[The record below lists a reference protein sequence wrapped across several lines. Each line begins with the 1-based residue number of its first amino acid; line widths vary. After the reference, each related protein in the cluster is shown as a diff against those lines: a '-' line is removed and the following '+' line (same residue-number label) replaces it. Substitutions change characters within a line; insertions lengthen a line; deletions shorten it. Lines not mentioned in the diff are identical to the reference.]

1 MKYKCRRIRS
11 VKLLFLSRDLHP
23 LASLSMVLIISWAL
37 LLKASKTFGEPTQC
51 LQVTPQHY
59 RTYYE
64 RLTLGS
70 GVSYMRH
77 NWISTLSLDPTS
89 QGSSLWLC
97 KYSNVQNPKVLLDL
111 SILDKRDTTSPNRF
125 SCCIFLP
132 TPHGRHLRLILIPE
146 SPPHVTTA
154 CRRPSPINLL
164 PCQKHFPVWSL
175 ISFWWSSAVQQ
186 NCFTSSSPWPLLSVE
201 PLHPLEYIWSIWE
214 QRAHGLP
221 FCPIG
226 RPVLAFFPIHY
237 MFPEVQ
243 RYCSCLCEPLYILIL
258 SI

>member
-11 VKLLFLSRDLHP
+11 VKLLFLSRNLHP

-37 LLKASKTFGEPTQC
+37 LLTASKTFGEPTQC

-59 RTYYE
+59 RTYYG

-89 QGSSLWLC
+89 QGTSLWLC

-125 SCCIFLP
+125 SWFP
-132 TPHGRHLRLILIPE
+132 QQERRL
-146 SPPHVTTA
+146 
-154 CRRPSPINLL
+154 
-164 PCQKHFPVWSL
+164 HFPPPRLVAGIL
-175 ISFWWSSAVQQ
+175 GSFWFLNLHRTSPLPAGGLPLSIFSHARNTSQSGALFLFDGAVQ
-186 NCFTSSSPWPLLSVE
+186 FSKTASLL
-201 PLHPLEYIWSIWE
+201 
-214 QRAHGLP
+214 
-221 FCPIG
+221 
-226 RPVLAFFPIHY
+226 LAPDPGF
-237 MFPEVQ
+237 Q
-243 RYCSCLCEPLYILIL
+243 LNLSIL
-258 SI
+258 SSTFGPSENKGLMGSLSAL

>member
-59 RTYYE
+59 RTYYG

-77 NWISTLSLDPTS
+77 NWISTLSWDPTF

-111 SILDKRDTTSPNRF
+111 RILDKRDTTSPNRF
-125 SCCIFLP
+125 SWVP
-132 TPHGRHLRLILIPE
+132 QQEWRLHF
-146 SPPHVTTA
+146 PPHASRQASQAHFDSWISTA
-154 CRRPSPINLL
+154 GHHCLQEAFPYQSSPMPETLPSLEPYFFLME
-164 PCQKHFPVWSL
+164 QG
-175 ISFWWSSAVQQ
+175 SSAK
-186 NCFTSSSPWPLLSVE
+186 LL
-201 PLHPLEYIWSIWE
+201 H
-214 QRAHGLP
+214 
-221 FCPIG
+221 
-226 RPVLAFFPIHY
+226 FF
-237 MFPEVQ
+237 
-243 RYCSCLCEPLYILIL
+243 
-258 SI
+258 

>member
-59 RTYYE
+59 QIYYG

-77 NWISTLSLDPTS
+77 NWILTLSLDPTS

-132 TPHGRHLRLILIPE
+132 HASWQASQAHFDSWISTTGHHCLQEAFPYQSSLMPE
-146 SPPHVTTA
+146 TL
-154 CRRPSPINLL
+154 PSLEPYFFLMEQ
-164 PCQKHFPVWSL
+164 C
-175 ISFWWSSAVQQ
+175 SSAK
-186 NCFTSSSPWPLLSVE
+186 LL
-201 PLHPLEYIWSIWE
+201 H
-214 QRAHGLP
+214 
-221 FCPIG
+221 
-226 RPVLAFFPIHY
+226 FF
-237 MFPEVQ
+237 
-243 RYCSCLCEPLYILIL
+243 
-258 SI
+258 